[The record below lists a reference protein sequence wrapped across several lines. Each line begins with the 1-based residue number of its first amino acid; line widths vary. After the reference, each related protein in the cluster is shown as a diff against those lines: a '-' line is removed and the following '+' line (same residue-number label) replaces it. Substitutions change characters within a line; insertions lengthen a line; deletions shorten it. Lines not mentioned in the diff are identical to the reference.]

1 LAEARRVTVVCAP
14 AGSGKTSLLRAW
26 LAEAG
31 LGKSAA
37 WVTVERGEED
47 PHRFWLS
54 VLRGLRATSTGC
66 DVIEAITPS
75 PALNAE
81 AIVERLLADLTAI
94 ERPLWLV
101 LDDLHELRSSDG
113 LRQLKLL
120 LIRSPAE
127 LRFVLVTRRDL
138 RLGLPRLRLE
148 GDMTEIRAEDL
159 RFSLEEARALFEAGG
174 VSVGGSALELLYER
188 TEGWAAGLR
197 MAALSL
203 AGHPDHDGF
212 AAEFSGSERSV
223 AEYLLDEVLDRLPD
237 EVRSLLLKTSVL
249 EQVSGALANRLTGGS
264 DGDRILTELEQAG
277 AFVVALD
284 PQRSWFRYHRLF
296 ADLLALELRR
306 TASDEL
312 PALHTAAAQWLFEH
326 GYPVEAIRHAQA
338 AEDWE
343 LAARLLAD
351 HWFGMYLDGNRA
363 TAREL
368 MTAFPVGMADENAE
382 LAKIAAADEL
392 TSGSLEEAERYLA
405 LAERESGSVPKDRR
419 GRLQVGL
426 IGARLELARA
436 RNDATAANEEAE
448 RLLSTGLDLIP
459 PGLAEDTRAMTLLNL
474 GMAGIWTGRGE
485 DAERYLEQALALA
498 RRIKRPYVELGA
510 QAHLAAL
517 ALSPSR
523 FAFPRLASVAEERSR
538 QAVELARVHGW
549 AKETYAGVAFAAL
562 GTLTLWRGQLAQA
575 EHWIEQAEDALGAD
589 ADPTNGVILHT
600 NRALLER
607 GHGRDEEALAAFR
620 VAEHAESL
628 LATHT
633 LGPYLRAH
641 SLVARVAIG
650 ESGRVQDALAQM
662 EDEMLD
668 SLQMRVVRAA
678 LHLAQN
684 QPQDAS
690 AALAPI
696 LDDLPMAFD
705 GRWTIQALLLGAIA
719 LDALRD
725 PGGASRVLERALNL
739 AEPSGLLLPF
749 LFFPAA
755 DLLERHA
762 RVRTAHAA
770 FISDIRDLL
779 SGRTPPAR
787 PGEAEPLLEPLSESE
802 LRVLRYLP
810 TNLPVPEIASE
821 LVVSVNTI
829 RTHTRH
835 MYVKLGV
842 HTRAKAVD
850 RAHELGLLAPTPR
863 RR

>member
-1 LAEARRVTVVCAP
+1 
-14 AGSGKTSLLRAW
+14 
-26 LAEAG
+26 
-31 LGKSAA
+31 
-37 WVTVERGEED
+37 
-47 PHRFWLS
+47 
-54 VLRGLRATSTGC
+54 
-66 DVIEAITPS
+66 
-75 PALNAE
+75 
-81 AIVERLLADLTAI
+81 
-94 ERPLWLV
+94 
-101 LDDLHELRSSDG
+101 
-113 LRQLKLL
+113 
-120 LIRSPAE
+120 
-127 LRFVLVTRRDL
+127 
-138 RLGLPRLRLE
+138 
-148 GDMTEIRAEDL
+148 
-159 RFSLEEARALFEAGG
+159 
-174 VSVGGSALELLYER
+174 
-188 TEGWAAGLR
+188 
-197 MAALSL
+197 
-203 AGHPDHDGF
+203 
-212 AAEFSGSERSV
+212 
-223 AEYLLDEVLDRLPD
+223 
-237 EVRSLLLKTSVL
+237 
-249 EQVSGALANRLTGGS
+249 
-264 DGDRILTELEQAG
+264 
-277 AFVVALD
+277 
-284 PQRSWFRYHRLF
+284 
-296 ADLLALELRR
+296 
-306 TASDEL
+306 
-312 PALHTAAAQWLFEH
+312 
-326 GYPVEAIRHAQA
+326 
-338 AEDWE
+338 

-363 TAREL
+363 TAHEL
-368 MTAFPVGMADENAE
+368 MTAFPAGMADENAE

-392 TSGSLEEAERYLA
+392 TGGSLEEAERYLA
-405 LAERESGSVPKDRR
+405 LAERESGSVPEDRR
-419 GRLQVGL
+419 GRLQLGL

-474 GMAGIWTGRGE
+474 GMAGIWTGRRE

-523 FAFPRLASVAEERSR
+523 FAFSRSASVAEERSR

-549 AKETYAGVAFAAL
+549 AKEPFAGVAFAAL
-562 GTLTLWRGQLAQA
+562 STLTLWRGQLAQA

-607 GHGRDEEALAAFR
+607 GRGRDEEALAAFR
-620 VAEHAESL
+620 AAEHAESL

-650 ESGRVQDALAQM
+650 ETGRVQDALAQM

-696 LDDLPMAFD
+696 LDDLPTAFD

-725 PGGASRVLERALNL
+725 PDGASRVLERALNL

-787 PGEAEPLLEPLSESE
+787 PGEAEPLLEPLSETE

-850 RAHELGLLAPTPR
+850 RARELGLLAPTPR